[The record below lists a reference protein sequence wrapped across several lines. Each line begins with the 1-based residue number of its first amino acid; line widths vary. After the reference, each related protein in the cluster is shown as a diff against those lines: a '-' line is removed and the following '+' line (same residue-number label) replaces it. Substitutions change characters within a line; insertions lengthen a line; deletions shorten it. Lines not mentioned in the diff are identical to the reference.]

1 MAASMWE
8 REDEGC
14 FYLRWKKI
22 WQGAMQKGDGG
33 ECFFAFSIKNQ
44 EKSIKRT
51 NTCLVKKKKVEDGT
65 HLLD

>member
-1 MAASMWE
+1 
-8 REDEGC
+8 
-14 FYLRWKKI
+14 
-22 WQGAMQKGDGG
+22 MQKGDGG